1 MHLYGKKD
9 TLSFYGTIATLILT
23 AALSFPLS
31 SVAGEEATDKG
42 GVESINITSRQLEAD
57 QRAGTIVFS
66 GDVVAKQQEGVIMSE
81 LLTVTYDEN
90 KNVRRIVA
98 EKSVKI
104 SQADR
109 VATCDKATFYP
120 DEKRVVMEGSPR
132 VWKDGD
138 LVTGDVITLFLDS
151 DKMDVE
157 GVEAVIHPK
166 KKDGN
171 ETEPVR

>member
-1 MHLYGKKD
+1 
-9 TLSFYGTIATLILT
+9 
-23 AALSFPLS
+23 
-31 SVAGEEATDKG
+31 
-42 GVESINITSRQLEAD
+42 
-57 QRAGTIVFS
+57 
-66 GDVVAKQQEGVIMSE
+66 MSE

-90 KNVRRIVA
+90 KNVSRIVA
-98 EKSVKI
+98 EKIVKI
-104 SQADR
+104 SQSDR

-151 DKMDVE
+151 DRMDVE